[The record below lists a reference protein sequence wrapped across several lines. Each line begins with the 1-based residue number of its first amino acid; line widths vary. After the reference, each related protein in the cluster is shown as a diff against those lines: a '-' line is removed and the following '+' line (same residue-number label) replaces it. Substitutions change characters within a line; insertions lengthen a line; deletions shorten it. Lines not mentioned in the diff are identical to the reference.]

1 VAATNRVHQDFISGT
16 LDATLVLGGLTLSGA
31 ALADLVAVAD
41 PDFVPIVL
49 DPEAVDGDPEIV
61 WVTAHTALATTATI
75 QREKEGTVDREHLS
89 GTKFIVAVTADAVD
103 EFRSDIEALEAA
115 DTAHEAAANPHTLY
129 ALDADLASH
138 EADWNAHGSAPVVA
152 SGALSN
158 SNVALTTSFVDHAS
172 VVFSMPSGW
181 ATARISAWGLAGI
194 DWGGG
199 AESNTETRVEIG
211 GTNGT
216 AITKTIFGNSV
227 VPARLLTDV
236 SGDVTIAIANR
247 ETSSADMS
255 VDFSIINYIAYRL
268 T

>member
-89 GTKFIVAVTADAVD
+89 GTKFIVAVTADALD
-103 EFRSDIEALEAA
+103 ELEARV
-115 DTAHEAAANPHTLY
+115 DTAEATLTDAVADIAA
-129 ALDADLASH
+129 DVADLVAH
-138 EADWNAHGSAPVVA
+138 EADWDAHGIAPVDS
-152 SGALSN
+152 SGAISN
-158 SNVALTTSFVDHAS
+158 SNVALTTAFVES
-172 VVFSMPSGW
+172 VSIVFTMPEGW
-181 ATARISAWGLAGI
+181 ASARINAWGTVGI

-199 AESNTETRVEIG
+199 AESNTDTRVKIG
-211 GTNGT
+211 STTGT
-216 AITKTIFGNSV
+216 AVTKTVFGSATV
-227 VPARLLTDV
+227 AARLLA
-236 SGDVTIAIANR
+236 DVTESVTISIGSR
-247 ETSSADMS
+247 EASAADMIH
-255 VDFSIINYIAYRL
+255 DWSIINYIAYRL